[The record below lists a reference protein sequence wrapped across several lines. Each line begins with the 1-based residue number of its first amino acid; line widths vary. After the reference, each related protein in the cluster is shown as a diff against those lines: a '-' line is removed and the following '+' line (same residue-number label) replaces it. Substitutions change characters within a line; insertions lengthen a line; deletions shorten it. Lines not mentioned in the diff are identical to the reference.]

1 MWERA
6 CSRRRWVSQHECCLT
21 LRFREQARSHKVISG
36 LKRRLTKEKPPND
49 VFCVLSAA
57 FALALNAC
65 VYDSSRT
72 TTTPE

>member
-1 MWERA
+1 LPQA
-6 CSRRRWVSQHECCLT
+6 C
-21 LRFREQARSHKVISG
+21 QADTGSLLALNEG
-36 LKRRLTKEKPPND
+36 FAEEKPLND

-57 FALALNAC
+57 FALALNAR

>member
-1 MWERA
+1 MNINPTG
-6 CSRRRWVSQHECCLT
+6 Q
-21 LRFREQARSHKVISG
+21 G
-36 LKRRLTKEKPPND
+36 LAGNKGFTEEKPPND

-57 FALALNAC
+57 FALALSAC